1 MGIQEIITFLI
12 VGLAVFITGRT
23 FFRQFH
29 RDENAPSKCA
39 KCALNRL
46 KVQKVHHS
54 K

>member
-12 VGLAVFITGRT
+12 VAVAVFITGKT

-29 RDENAPSKCA
+29 HDENAPAKCA
-39 KCALNRL
+39 KCALNKL
-46 KVQKVHHS
+46 NAQKV